1 MSVQRQRRPGELAFV
16 LALLIFSAAAF
27 WQAYGISGFKGLST
41 AGIFPMLA
49 AAAMVLSG
57 LFILKDVFIG
67 RLPALPISPSPETE
81 HKVLTVRLVTMI
93 ALVILYIAIMPFL
106 GFMVAS
112 AGFLFLSFS
121 YLWRKNILISI
132 VLTGVTLMLIYAL
145 FRILFQVVLP
155 KGALIQGLF

>member
-1 MSVQRQRRPGELAFV
+1 MSVQRERRPGELAFA
-16 LALLIFSAAAF
+16 LTLLIFSIAAL

-41 AGIFPMLA
+41 AGVFPMLA

-57 LFILKDVFIG
+57 LFIIKDILFG
-67 RLPALPISPSPETE
+67 RSSERKIPQSLEVD

-93 ALVILYIAIMPFL
+93 ALVILYIATMPYL

-112 AGFLFLSFS
+112 AGFLFLSFA

-132 VLTGVTLMLIYAL
+132 ALTGLTLSLIYGL

-155 KGALIQGLF
+155 KGSLIQGLF